1 MAAWG
6 VYKKGQGIYS
16 RIVVGIALGVLGL
29 YAAIS
34 LHNVLLDLPNV
45 AQNTRIPLVGLGLT
59 WGLICSFALFAVLGF
74 LIYIF
79 VAGMETGVRPLD
91 NSGKKVVE
99 FLIETQGEL
108 QKVSWPTKYELVGST
123 AVVIISVVVIGI
135 FVLGVDWF
143 VSLIMGYIGV
153 L

>member
-29 YAAIS
+29 FASIS
-34 LHNVLLDLPNV
+34 LHNALLDLPNV
-45 AQNTRIPLVGLGLT
+45 AQNTKVPLVGIGLT
-59 WGLICSFALFAVLGF
+59 WGVISSFALFAVLGF

-79 VAGMETGVRPLD
+79 VAGMETGVKPLD
-91 NSGKKVVE
+91 DSGKRVVE

-123 AVVIISVVVIGI
+123 AVVIISVVVIGV

-143 VSLIMGYIGV
+143 VSLIMEYVGV

>member
-1 MAAWG
+1 M
-6 VYKKGQGIYS
+6 
-16 RIVVGIALGVLGL
+16 
-29 YAAIS
+29 
-34 LHNVLLDLPNV
+34 
-45 AQNTRIPLVGLGLT
+45 
-59 WGLICSFALFAVLGF
+59 
-74 LIYIF
+74 IYIF